1 MFWLSTTLSINITM
15 RVILFLLML
24 IPSTAW
30 AWEDWDRETKTMF
43 VASSIA
49 ITADWATTRDMT
61 GRYDEGYYE
70 LNPILGSYPTRTEV
84 DLYMIGML
92 VTNYFITDWLPKE
105 HRIFYLGVRTI
116 THGSAAHNNAQI
128 GLRLRF

>member
-1 MFWLSTTLSINITM
+1 MRAILLS
-15 RVILFLLML
+15 LLLL
-24 IPSTAW
+24 IPSAAW

-49 ITADWATTRDMT
+49 ITADWATTRNMS

-70 LNPILGSYPTRTEV
+70 KNPILGKHPTTTEV

-92 VTNYFITDWLPKE
+92 VSNYFITDWLPKE
-105 HRIFYLGVRTI
+105 YRMFYLGVRTI
-116 THGSAAHNNAQI
+116 SHGSAAHNNMQI
-128 GLRLRF
+128 GLRLQF